1 MDDLDD
7 LERYPEAD
15 ESYVLQTESFKDLGN
30 ALPSD
35 GFVLRPEH
43 PPDAGVDKWIE
54 LLIRGRFIGMRAN
67 IQVKGKRDLKANS
80 DGSVSYL
87 ADVSNIL
94 YLLNGLSPLY
104 VLYIARTKE
113 LRYAWVR
120 DEVRRIEKENPAWK
134 QQDRVTLRFTKRL
147 DESGAQN
154 IHDRIRRE
162 ARLDREIHDV
172 LSRADVTEKTLHV
185 NLEES
190 KVTDPDKI
198 RDLLLE
204 GGLTLVSSGDAS
216 GVLEAIDKLSH
227 ADKKLPRILLVRAFA
242 ECSLGHYQMAS
253 GYLAEATVR
262 ACELSESD
270 RMFLG
275 LLRDIYDY
283 QAARITREEYIRRQK
298 VLSEKDDNE
307 FSLSRRI
314 VYLSESL
321 AEGGTRQGVAT
332 HLPSLRAMVEK
343 VLGMDGCSESLRIQA
358 RTALLYGEGIRFGQG
373 FNHALAMLK
382 ARMAMGRAAD
392 ANEVFSQINA
402 DMARWTEE
410 ANALVKDALEHGNP
424 HLIGDACYTRSL
436 ILFTHNAAAPI
447 WPKPEAVSR
456 HLESIKAQVIPDLRR
471 AIQCYEL
478 SGNIEWQLRAKIL
491 LADVAAL
498 TGDEAL
504 ARQMADE
511 VLPIAEAYQ
520 FDGIAKQARDH
531 LAGDP
536 FFRQMQHKFLTGPD
550 YDPDVRE
557 AGFSD
562 EDMARYAEDVLE
574 ASGLPRDR
582 LAVVTR
588 EVLSFRDIARQR
600 VNWCRYIQ
608 LIQELRHASD
618 PRTFYAYD
626 PERRCLCEKYGFASK
641 IGSTDWRV
649 LISTFKD
656 NYCSDCS
663 ARSPKVETTT
673 GGGDS

>member
-7 LERYPEAD
+7 LGPLPESD
-15 ESYVLQTESFKDLGN
+15 ENSVLQAESFKVLEA
-30 ALPSD
+30 ALPAD
-35 GFVLRPEH
+35 RFVLRPE
-43 PPDAGVDKWIE
+43 PQPDAGVDWCVE
-54 LLIRGRFIGMRAN
+54 LRIDGRFTGMRAHV
-67 IQVKGKRDLKANS
+67 QVKARAQKKANS
-80 DGSVSYL
+80 DGSVSYS
-87 ADVSNIL
+87 ADVSNIN

-104 VLYIARTKE
+104 VLYLADERE

-120 DEVRRIEKENPAWK
+120 DEVKCIEKVTPDWK
-134 QQDRVTLRFTKRL
+134 HQKTVTLRFSALL
-147 DESGAQN
+147 DEAGLQE
-154 IHDRIRRE
+154 IHKRIQQE
-162 ARLDREIHDV
+162 ARLDREIHDL
-172 LSRADVTEKTLHV
+172 LSRADGTEKILHV
-185 NLEES
+185 DLKES

-198 RDLLLE
+198 RNLLLE
-204 GGLTLVSSGDAS
+204 GGLSLVSSGDAT

-227 ADKKLPRILLVRAFA
+227 ADKKLPRMLLLRAFA
-242 ECSLGHYQMAS
+242 ECSLGHYQLAS

-262 ACELSESD
+262 AGELSESD

-283 QAARITREEYIRRQK
+283 HAGRITREEYIRRQK
-298 VLSEKDDNE
+298 ELAERDESE

-314 VYLSESL
+314 AYLWESL
-321 AEGGTRQGVAT
+321 VEGGTRQGIAT
-332 HLPSLRAMVEK
+332 HLPSLRVIVNQ
-343 VLGMDGCSESLRIQA
+343 VLGLEGCSESLRIQA

-382 ARMAMGRAAD
+382 ARMAMGREAD
-392 ANEVFSQINA
+392 ANEVFSRINA
-402 DMARWTEE
+402 DLARWTDE
-410 ANALVKDALEHGNP
+410 ANALVKDAFEHGNP

-447 WPKPEAVSR
+447 WMKPEAVFR
-456 HLESIKAQVIPDLRR
+456 HLEAIKAQLIPDLGR

-504 ARQMADE
+504 ARQTADE

-520 FDGIAKQARDH
+520 FDGIVKQARDH

-536 FFRQMQHKFLTGPD
+536 FFRQMQRKFLTGPD
-550 YDPDVRE
+550 DDLDVRE

-574 ASGLPRDR
+574 ASDLPRDR
-582 LAVVTR
+582 LAVVIR
-588 EVLSFRDIARQR
+588 EVLSFRDIARER
-600 VNWCRYIQ
+600 VKWCRHIQ
-608 LIQELRHASD
+608 LIQDLGHASD
-618 PRTFYAYD
+618 LRTFYAYD
-626 PERRCLCEKYGFASK
+626 PERRCFCERYGFASK

-649 LISTFKD
+649 LIPIFKH

-663 ARSPKVETTT
+663 ARSPKVGEQ
-673 GGGDS
+673 GADEG